1 MWKLATLFLAVA
13 VYALLGIGVAAADDD
28 SRKRQQ
34 KPESIVTCRG
44 SAGDFD
50 VINRTTPSSIA
61 LDECSAGRDDP
72 LVRDPCAPCIRSL
85 ENQGCMVVDV
95 IVTNGATAPP
105 VRPGDVSPEDP
116 RATFLLSCAK
126 P

>member
-1 MWKLATLFLAVA
+1 MRKFATLFLVVA
-13 VYALLGIGVAAADDD
+13 VYALMGISAAAADNA
-28 SRKRQQ
+28 SGNGQQ
-34 KPESIVTCRG
+34 NPDSIVTCSG
-44 SAGDFD
+44 EAGDFV
-50 VINRTTPSSIA
+50 VINRTTPTFLA
-61 LDECSAGRDDP
+61 LDECSAGREDP